1 MENRTNVGLLIGFL
15 LMTLV
20 AAVFGYLYY
29 HERAI
34 TTKQEQDLE
43 VRVTDLMKAE
53 MKLDSISEQL
63 DIRIAQVKQL
73 GGSLAQLQ
81 RVKQQIET
89 DRAELRKGNTLLATK
104 VKDYEAFLTTKDSE
118 IGQLRRKN
126 KVLAGQNETLSVANT
141 ALMQERQLLADSLT
155 EVLTKTSDLEEK
167 VHLASGLKARNVK
180 IVAISAKGREREG
193 SDVKARRVDNLRVEF
208 LLEKNPL
215 AQSET
220 KRIYLKILD
229 PKGATLSD
237 ESLGSGVFSYKGADD
252 AFTLSKDVAYT
263 GTNQDVSILYN
274 RTQPYQKGTYTVEL
288 YAEGQKIGE
297 GAFSIR

>member
-73 GGSLAQLQ
+73 GGSLVQLQ
-81 RVKQQIET
+81 RVKQQIEA
-89 DRAELRKGNTLLATK
+89 DRAELRKGNILLAAK

-118 IGQLRRKN
+118 LGQLRRKN
-126 KVLAGQNETLSVANT
+126 KVLAGQNETLTVANT
-141 ALMQERQLLADSLT
+141 ALLQERQLLADSLT
-155 EVLTKTSDLEEK
+155 EVLTKASDLEEK

-180 IVAISAKGREREG
+180 VVAISAKGREREG

-215 AQSET
+215 AEPET

-237 ESLGSGVFSYKGADD
+237 ESLGSGVFSYKGSDD

>member
-15 LMTLV
+15 LMTVV

-34 TTKQEQDLE
+34 TTQQEQALE

-53 MKLDSISEQL
+53 MKLDSIAEQL

-73 GGSLAQLQ
+73 GGSLVQLQ

-89 DRAELRKGNTLLATK
+89 DRAELRKGNTLLTAK

-126 KVLAGQNETLSVANT
+126 KALAGQNETLSVANT